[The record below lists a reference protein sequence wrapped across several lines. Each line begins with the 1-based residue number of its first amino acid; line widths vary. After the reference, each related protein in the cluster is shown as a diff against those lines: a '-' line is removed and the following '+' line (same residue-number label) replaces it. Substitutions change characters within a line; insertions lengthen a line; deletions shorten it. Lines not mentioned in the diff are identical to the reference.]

1 MNNKSK
7 YIKKALLVIV
17 ILLMAYPLF
26 VFGRFKYWEWTT
38 TPETLSQSKTMT
50 IFYREKCR
58 RCRKVMPWLIFKHSL
73 DKTRVN
79 VVNAN
84 HYQRSSLEEI
94 GVYIT
99 PAFRI
104 DNQSY
109 NTIDV
114 SKIERLW
121 NSSK

>member
-1 MNNKSK
+1 
-7 YIKKALLVIV
+7 
-17 ILLMAYPLF
+17 
-26 VFGRFKYWEWTT
+26 
-38 TPETLSQSKTMT
+38 
-50 IFYREKCR
+50 
-58 RCRKVMPWLIFKHSL
+58 MPWLIFKHSL

-84 HYQRSSLEEI
+84 HYQISSLEEI